1 MKRANKAAL
10 LIGDLAI
17 LRNTYRP
24 KKSRFVQAQ
33 SIVVGI
39 SVVETKSRPECIM
52 VKPLIDLVPS
62 LLRSANE
69 ASTSCPFQLVPSWEE
84 GVVSCCE
91 SKVSVLFVG
100 SALGFRTLL
109 FLCVPPLH
117 RKGNPV
123 HFYFVV
129 KSWTCSIAFV
139 HGLLMLHNRSLPWA
153 KLSRNFSCRKD
164 FYFGDLFAY
173 WIQGYCYRFR

>member
-1 MKRANKAAL
+1 ML
-10 LIGDLAI
+10 
-17 LRNTYRP
+17 
-24 KKSRFVQAQ
+24 
-33 SIVVGI
+33 
-39 SVVETKSRPECIM
+39 
-52 VKPLIDLVPS
+52 
-62 LLRSANE
+62 
-69 ASTSCPFQLVPSWEE
+69 SWEE

-117 RKGNPV
+117 RKGNTV

-139 HGLLMLHNRSLPWA
+139 HGLLMLHSRSLPWA
-153 KLSRNFSCRKD
+153 ELSRNFSCRKD

>member
-10 LIGDLAI
+10 PIGDLAI

-39 SVVETKSRPECIM
+39 SVVETRSRPECIM

-69 ASTSCPFQLVPSWEE
+69 ASRP
-84 GVVSCCE
+84 
-91 SKVSVLFVG
+91 VLFNLC
-100 SALGFRTLL
+100 SLGKRVLFR
-109 FLCVPPLH
+109 
-117 RKGNPV
+117 
-123 HFYFVV
+123 VV
-129 KSWTCSIAFV
+129 
-139 HGLLMLHNRSLPWA
+139 NR
-153 KLSRNFSCRKD
+153 R
-164 FYFGDLFAY
+164 
-173 WIQGYCYRFR
+173 

>member
-1 MKRANKAAL
+1 MSEHEASEQGSSSNR
-10 LIGDLAI
+10 DLAI

-39 SVVETKSRPECIM
+39 SVVETRSRPECIM

-117 RKGNPV
+117 RKGNTV

-129 KSWTCSIAFV
+129 KSWTDPFQYDNEHA
-139 HGLLMLHNRSLPWA
+139 LE
-153 KLSRNFSCRKD
+153 KLFL
-164 FYFGDLFAY
+164 FDLRY
-173 WIQGYCYRFR
+173 